1 MLKRFI
7 CILLALCLSVCLLC
21 GCAGRRELD
30 KGYMLTAIG
39 FELEGKAFKVT
50 AELISVSDMQEDS
63 PKPQVMSANG
73 VTPQNALYNLSLNF
87 PRAVYFDHCA
97 TLVIGGGIEDER
109 FKAVIDYC
117 AEAENLNL
125 NMRVINSSDIQTL
138 FNTPT
143 VSAAVGYH
151 IMRLLS
157 FKEKESGLEY
167 TSRFYE
173 IKNTSDKTFLLPSFI
188 GGEEITL
195 EGSVV
200 FKDQKPFLNLNN
212 TESIAYAF
220 ISGGFKEGRVSVGT
234 EYADIKRVKYQF
246 VAKEEKD
253 TINAQITATLS
264 AADITEGFDAA
275 LQSETEA
282 LLLKAQ
288 GEDIFMIEKR
298 AIARGM
304 ISDSVPQKTEIKY
317 RVEQK

>member
-1 MLKRFI
+1 M
-7 CILLALCLSVCLLC
+7 
-21 GCAGRRELD
+21 
-30 KGYMLTAIG
+30 
-39 FELEGKAFKVT
+39 
-50 AELISVSDMQEDS
+50 
-63 PKPQVMSANG
+63 
-73 VTPQNALYNLSLNF
+73 
-87 PRAVYFDHCA
+87 
-97 TLVIGGGIEDER
+97 
-109 FKAVIDYC
+109 
-117 AEAENLNL
+117 
-125 NMRVINSSDIQTL
+125 
-138 FNTPT
+138 
-143 VSAAVGYH
+143 
-151 IMRLLS
+151 
-157 FKEKESGLEY
+157 
-167 TSRFYE
+167 
-173 IKNTSDKTFLLPSFI
+173 PSFI

-200 FKDQKPFLNLNN
+200 FKDRKPFLNLNN

-246 VAKEEKD
+246 VAKEETG